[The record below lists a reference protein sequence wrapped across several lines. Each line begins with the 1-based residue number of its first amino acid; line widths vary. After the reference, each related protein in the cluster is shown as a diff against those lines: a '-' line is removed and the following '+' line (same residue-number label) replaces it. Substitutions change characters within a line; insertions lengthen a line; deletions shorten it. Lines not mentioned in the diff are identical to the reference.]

1 MAKILYSQNLISQ
14 LFFSFTWGGGDGL
27 AGMHAICYRMQLLK
41 LVKACNLFFM
51 HAAFLGFTFNTFNA
65 CSLLEKNKQNPA
77 QDTTGNVMDLIVI
90 MGIVLVL

>member
-1 MAKILYSQNLISQ
+1 MAKILYSPNLISQ
-14 LFFSFTWGGGDGL
+14 LFFSFTWGGGGGGDGL

-65 CSLLEKNKQNPA
+65 CSLLEKINRTLPKTQ
-77 QDTTGNVMDLIVI
+77 QEM
-90 MGIVLVL
+90 

>member
-1 MAKILYSQNLISQ
+1 MGG
-14 LFFSFTWGGGDGL
+14 GGGDGL
-27 AGMHAICYRMQLLK
+27 VGMHAICYRMQLLK

-90 MGIVLVL
+90 MGIVLVLMETIMVSTGM